1 MARPLRVEYPGAYY
15 HVINRGNAGENIFID
30 ERDREKFLEY
40 LAKGIE
46 RFITR
51 IHTYC
56 LMSNHYHLLI
66 ETPQANLSIAIQW
79 LNVSYSVYFNKRHR
93 RRGHLFQGR
102 FKAIL
107 LDANEYLIL
116 LSRYIHLNPV
126 RAKIVTHPLEYS
138 WSSCPVFAG
147 KRQKPDWLTTETVLS
162 YFGEEKKESIANYKS
177 YVEKVNRETMEDPN
191 KNLIG
196 GFILGGTG
204 FVNWVKDKFLST
216 RNDEKEIPQLKKLKP
231 KVTLK
236 TIIQSVCDEFG
247 YREEQVKIRGLKDNK
262 ARAIAIYLARDLSGV
277 SCKDLGAFFD
287 GISGAAITMKYN
299 QMNTE
304 LMRNKKLS
312 DKIATLKKQLLNI

>member
-40 LAKGIE
+40 LAKGTE
-46 RFITR
+46 RFITK

-66 ETPQANLSIAIQW
+66 ETPQANLSVATQW

-93 RRGHLFQGR
+93 RKGHLFQGR

-138 WSSCPVFAG
+138 WSSYPVFAG

-162 YFGEEKKESIANYKS
+162 YFGKEKKEATRNYKS
-177 YVEKVNRETMEDPN
+177 YVEKVKR
-191 KNLIG
+191 
-196 GFILGGTG
+196 
-204 FVNWVKDKFLST
+204 
-216 RNDEKEIPQLKKLKP
+216 KLWKIQI
-231 KVTLK
+231 K
-236 TIIQSVCDEFG
+236 T
-247 YREEQVKIRGLKDNK
+247 
-262 ARAIAIYLARDLSGV
+262 
-277 SCKDLGAFFD
+277 
-287 GISGAAITMKYN
+287 
-299 QMNTE
+299 
-304 LMRNKKLS
+304 
-312 DKIATLKKQLLNI
+312 

>member
-15 HVINRGNAGENIFID
+15 HVINRGNAGENLFID

-40 LAKGIE
+40 LAKDVE

-51 IHTYC
+51 IHAYC
-56 LMSNHYHLLI
+56 LMTNHYHLLI
-66 ETPQANLSIAIQW
+66 ETPQANVSIAMQW

-126 RAKIVTHPLEYS
+126 RAKMATHPLDYP
-138 WSSCPVFAG
+138 WSSYPVFAG
-147 KRQKPDWLTTETVLS
+147 KRQKPEWLVTETVLP
-162 YFGEEKKESIANYKS
+162 YFGKEKKEATRNYTS
-177 YVEKVNRETMEDPN
+177 YVEKVTRETIEDPN
-191 KNLIG
+191 KNATG

-204 FVNWVKDKFLST
+204 FVSWVKDKFLST

-231 KVTLK
+231 KVPLAA
-236 TIIQSVCDEFG
+236 IIQSVCNEFG
-247 YREEQVKIRGLKDNK
+247 CNEEQIKIRGCKNNMV
-262 ARAIAIYLARDLSGV
+262 RAIAIYLARDLSGV
-277 SCKDLGAFFD
+277 SGKDLGEFFN
-287 GISGAAITMKYN
+287 GISGAAITMNYN
-299 QMNTE
+299 QMNAE
-304 LMRNKKLS
+304 LLRNKKLS
-312 DKIATLKKQLLNI
+312 DKIATLKRQLLNI